1 MIERKARNLFGAG
14 CFAAALALTWAG
26 AALPEKPRNASVDVS
41 SIDDHQEAGT
51 GMCPVQQTEP
61 PPLTGPPIEA
71 RSAVPEDQ
79 PPATVQ
85 NLRRA
90 DRR

>member
-1 MIERKARNLFGAG
+1 MIAKQVRNLLGAG

-26 AALPEKPRNASVDVS
+26 AGLPNAVVP
-41 SIDDHQEAGT
+41 APAAVA
-51 GMCPVQQTEP
+51 CPSLQTEP
-61 PPLTGPPIEA
+61 PALTATPKVTPKVTPP
-71 RSAVPEDQ
+71 AVPVDQ

-90 DRR
+90 DRP